1 MDPFFGKLSRRSF
14 VMLPVLAPLGA
25 LARERS
31 EEHWFH
37 YDHIIGTSMDLAV
50 WLPATFDSAE
60 IARQAVRAAL
70 GEINRLSLILSTYDP
85 DSEICRLERKPKTR
99 HQSHQGNQGMSRE
112 LTHVFELYR
121 FWQRRSGGVLSMRPA
136 GEHGPIDVNALGKA
150 YIIDRTAAFLKV
162 RTPNL
167 EGLVLNIGGD
177 IVVWGRACEL
187 GVIDPS
193 AAHDNAEPLTRIVLE
208 NEAVATSGVYA
219 RGAHLIDARTGR
231 LARSPASATVIAPD
245 AVTAN
250 ALATTLCIVGDREG
264 LDLVGRVPRA
274 EAMRI
279 EQAGTIA
286 RTTGF
291 ARRER
296 VIEVRQS
303 MPSNWPA
310 GFEVTISLTL
320 TTPDPR
326 LDRSYV
332 AFWVEDLAGKL
343 VRAIVLWGNK
353 AQYHPEMTTFWKIT
367 RGDKDLLYKLT
378 RATRAPGSYRVL
390 WNGLDDDGK
399 PVPRGTYRIVI
410 ETNRYRGDY
419 AKASGTIACES
430 EPTTI
435 TLAGSVNYD
444 TIKVQYGPRPSQV

>member
-1 MDPFFGKLSRRSF
+1 M
-14 VMLPVLAPLGA
+14 MLPMLAPLGV

-31 EEHWFH
+31 QEQWFH
-37 YDHIIGTSMDLAV
+37 YDHVIGTSMDLV
-50 WLPATFDSAE
+50 MWLPATSDSAE
-60 IARQAVRAAL
+60 IARQGARAAL
-70 GEINRLSLILSTYDP
+70 HEIDRLSRILSTYDP
-85 DSEICRLERKPKTR
+85 GSEIRRFDSEPNSSRRGP
-99 HQSHQGNQGMSRE
+99 SRE
-112 LTHVFELYR
+112 LADVFELYR
-121 FWQRRSGGVLSMRPA
+121 YWQMRTGGVLSIRPG
-136 GEHGPIDVNALGKA
+136 GESAPINVDALGKA

-162 RTPNL
+162 RIPNL

-177 IVVWGRACEL
+177 VVVWGRSCEL

-193 AAHDNAEPLTRIVLE
+193 AVHDNAAPLTRIVLE

-219 RGAHLIDARTGR
+219 RGPHLIDARTGE
-231 LARSPASATVIAPD
+231 LPLFPASATVVAPD

-250 ALATTLCIVGDREG
+250 ALATTLCIMGDREG
-264 LDLVGRVPRA
+264 LDLVHRIPGA
-274 EAMRI
+274 EAIRI
-279 EQAGTIA
+279 EQSGRAV

-296 VIEVRQS
+296 VIRARQS
-303 MPSNWPA
+303 APSNWPA
-310 GFEVTISLTL
+310 GFEVAIALTL

-332 AFWVEDLAGKL
+332 AFWVEDLSGKL

-353 AQYHPEMTTFWKIT
+353 AQYHPDMTAFWKIT
-367 RGDKDLLYKLT
+367 GGDKDLLYKLT
-378 RATRAPGSYRVL
+378 RATRAPGSYRVV

-399 PVPRGTYRIVI
+399 PVPRGNYRVVV

-430 EPTTI
+430 EPATI

-444 TIKVQYGPRPSQV
+444 TIKIQYGPRPSQV

>member
-1 MDPFFGKLSRRSF
+1 VRPFFEKLSRRSF

-37 YDHIIGTSMDLAV
+37 YDYIIGTSMDLAM
-50 WLPATFDSAE
+50 WLPATSDSAE
-60 IARQAVRAAL
+60 IARQAARTTL
-70 GEINRLSLILSTYDP
+70 DEINRLSRILSTYDP
-85 DSEICRLERKPKTR
+85 HSEVCRFEREPNNR
-99 HQSHQGNQGMSRE
+99 YQGVSRE
-112 LTHVFELYR
+112 LAHVFELYR
-121 FWQRRSGGVLSMRPA
+121 YWQKRTEGVLSMRPA
-136 GEHGPIDVNALGKA
+136 GEDAPINVDALGKA
-150 YIIDRTAAFLKV
+150 YIIDRVAALLKV

-177 IVVWGRACEL
+177 IVVWGRGCEL

-193 AAHDNAEPLTRIVLE
+193 AAHDNSEPLTRIALE
-208 NEAVATSGVYA
+208 NEAVATSGIYA
-219 RGAHLIDARTGR
+219 RGAHLIDARTGK
-231 LARSPASATVIAPD
+231 LPPFPASATVIARD

-250 ALATTLCIVGDREG
+250 ALATTLCIVDNREG
-264 LDLVGRVPRA
+264 MDLVGRIPGA

-279 EQAGTIA
+279 GPAGMIA
-286 RTTGF
+286 RTPGF

-296 VIEVRQS
+296 VIEIRQS
-303 MPSNWPA
+303 TPSNWPA

-326 LDRSYV
+326 LDRSYA
-332 AFWVEDLAGKL
+332 AFWVEDLSGKL

-353 AQYHPEMTTFWKIT
+353 AQYHPEMSSFWKIT

-378 RATRAPGSYRVL
+378 RATRAPGSYRVV

-399 PVPRGTYRIVI
+399 PVPRGTYRVVV

-444 TIKVQYGPRPSQV
+444 TIKIQYGPRPSQV